1 MTTATPPAARGEQER
16 NKQVVLRFM
25 EEVQNSR
32 DYSKIPEFCTP
43 DQVLDH
49 PEMAAP
55 VRGLAILERKINE
68 MVAAFPDMR
77 FDPEDVLA
85 EGDQV
90 AVRFTLTG
98 TQTGRLGPVAA
109 TGRSIVQSGIAVY
122 DMRDGKI
129 AEVRIREDLL
139 QMLGQLRA
147 IPDNPRLLYWLNRL
161 GVLRLLQALGK
172 VPK

>member
-1 MTTATPPAARGEQER
+1 MTTATSRQEQH
-16 NKQVVLRFM
+16 KQIVLRFM
-25 EEVQNSR
+25 EEVQNGR
-32 DYSKIPEFCTP
+32 DYTKIPQLCQP

-49 PEMAAP
+49 PEMGRP
-55 VRGLAILERKINE
+55 VRGLEVLERKIGD
-68 MVAAFPDMR
+68 MVRAFPNMR
-77 FDPEDVLA
+77 FDPDDVVA

-98 TQTGRLGPVAA
+98 TQTGPLGPVKAS
-109 TGRSIVQSGIAVY
+109 GRPIVQSGMAVY

-139 QMLGQLRA
+139 QMLAQLRA
-147 IPDNPRLLYWLNRL
+147 LPDKPRLLYWINRT
-161 GVLRLLQALGK
+161 GAIKLLQAIGK

>member
-1 MTTATPPAARGEQER
+1 MTPEELH
-16 NKQVVLRFM
+16 KQVVLRFM
-25 EEVQNSR
+25 DEVQNAR
-32 DYSKIPEFCTP
+32 DFAKIPELCEP

-49 PEMAAP
+49 PEMREP
-55 VRGLAILERKINE
+55 VRGLEILEKKIND
-68 MVAAFPDMR
+68 MVRAFPDMA
-77 FDPEDVLA
+77 FAAEEIVA

-98 TQTGRLGPVAA
+98 TQTGPLGPVKA
-109 TGRSIVQSGIAVY
+109 TGRPIVQSGMAVY
-122 DMRDGKI
+122 DMRNGRI

-139 QMLGQLRA
+139 RMLGQLGA

-161 GVLRLLQALGK
+161 GILRLLQALGK

>member
-1 MTTATPPAARGEQER
+1 MDTAMSVQER
-16 NKQVVLRFM
+16 HKEVVLRFM

-32 DYSKIPEFCTP
+32 DYAKIPLFCQP

-49 PEMAAP
+49 PELGGP
-55 VRGLAILERKINE
+55 VRGLEILEQKIGD
-68 MVAAFPDMR
+68 MVRAFPTMR
-77 FDPEDVLA
+77 FDPEDVIA

-98 TQTGRLGPVAA
+98 TQTGPLGPVKPS
-109 TGRSIVQSGIAVY
+109 GRPIVQSGMAVY

-139 QMLGQLRA
+139 QMLDQLRA
-147 IPDNPRLLYWLNRL
+147 LPDKPRLLYWINKT
-161 GVLRLLQALGK
+161 GAIKVLQAIGK
-172 VPK
+172 IPK

>member
-1 MTTATPPAARGEQER
+1 MATVTSRQEQH
-16 NKQVVLRFM
+16 KQVVLRFM
-25 EEVQNSR
+25 EEVQNGR
-32 DYSKIPEFCTP
+32 DYAKLPQFCQP

-49 PEMAAP
+49 PEMAGP
-55 VRGLAILERKINE
+55 VRGLEVLERKIGD
-68 MVAAFPDMR
+68 MVRAFPNMR
-77 FDPEDVLA
+77 FDPDDVVA

-98 TQTGRLGPVAA
+98 TQTGQLGPVKAS
-109 TGRSIVQSGIAVY
+109 GRPIVQSGMAVY

-139 QMLGQLRA
+139 QMLAQLRA
-147 IPDNPRLLYWLNRL
+147 LPDNPRLLYWINRT
-161 GVLRLLQALGK
+161 GAIKLLQAIGK